1 MSTSSDSFITVLEH
15 PTVMYRVLLPVDQS
29 VDRGLTQAE
38 YIVNQP
44 LDADAVAVVIMHTME
59 DVDKGVPESMQTPE
73 HVESVK
79 RVREYLEE
87 RGFEVSVE
95 GVSQPPVKA
104 IETVA
109 DAVSADEIILGG
121 RKRSPAGKVLFGSVS
136 QSVLLNS
143 DLPVVVTGG
152 G

>member
-1 MSTSSDSFITVLEH
+1 
-15 PTVMYRVLLPVDQS
+15 MYRILLPVDRS

-38 YIVNQP
+38 YIANLP
-44 LDADAVAVVIMHTME
+44 LDTDAVAVVIMHTME
-59 DVDKGVPESMQTPE
+59 NADEDVPEAMQTPE
-73 HVESVK
+73 RVESVK
-79 RVREYLEE
+79 RVREFLEE
-87 RGFEVSVE
+87 RDFEVSVE

-109 DAVSADEIILGG
+109 DAVSADEIVLGG

-143 DLPVVVTGG
+143 DMPVVVTGG